1 MSGIH
6 PVVIGIGFFAIWLFL
21 WLPIAYPI
29 ALRVGW
35 RPFQPS
41 LPSQKILL
49 LLPLYGMVPLLL
61 WGITR
66 LNHTS
71 FKDYGWL
78 WPQLLRSFGWGG
90 LIAAVSLLL
99 LFLLQY
105 RLGWLARSAL
115 DAANAANVGAANVGA
130 ANVGAANVGAANVV
144 TWRQQLSTVIAVLG
158 LAVWISGTEE
168 LVFRGFLQTQ
178 LQQAWPIWLAAVIA
192 SGIFAILHGVW
203 EGARVIPQLPG
214 LWLMGMVLVL
224 ARLVDQNSLGLAWGL
239 HTGWVWVI
247 ASLDSLGWLQFTPK
261 APAWL
266 TGINQQPIAGVL
278 SGLFLSGTAVGL
290 WLLFG
295 SAV

>member
-1 MSGIH
+1 
-6 PVVIGIGFFAIWLFL
+6 
-21 WLPIAYPI
+21 
-29 ALRVGW
+29 
-35 RPFQPS
+35 
-41 LPSQKILL
+41 
-49 LLPLYGMVPLLL
+49 MVPLLL